1 MKCMCLESTL
11 GLGGVLIGV
20 ALTAIGITTQVPITT
35 LAWPILIGSIM
46 LFGFLTRDIVITWSP
61 WGIKNT
67 PATAASSS
75 SGDR

>member
-20 ALTAIGITTQVPITT
+20 ALTAIGITTQVPLST

-61 WGIKNT
+61 WGIKKH
-67 PATAASSS
+67 PGHGSILVVW
-75 SGDR
+75 R